1 MGFPLPVPKRW
12 LSGQEGRSGAGLW
25 PRGMLLEETWAVS
38 EERLLLEVWM
48 SSDPALILKQATES
62 WSPSTTSWLLLI
74 ISKDRNSTS
83 SLGSLY
89 HRSGTLTVKT
99 CSLMYPGVQFV
110 ASPPVLSLGTT
121 GKSLTP
127 SSLHRP
133 FRYFVHG

>member
-12 LSGQEGRSGAGLW
+12 LSGQEGRSGAGLCHGGCCW
-25 PRGMLLEETWAVS
+25 EKPGLSLRNGCCWRSGCHLIQPS
-38 EERLLLEVWM
+38 Y
-48 SSDPALILKQATES
+48 SSRPQS
-62 WSPSTTSWLLLI
+62 WLPSTTSWLLLI

-89 HRSGTLTVKT
+89 HCSGTLTVEM

-110 ASPPVLSLGTT
+110 ASPRPVLSLGTT
-121 GKSLTP
+121 GKSLTA
-127 SSLHRP
+127 SSLHHP